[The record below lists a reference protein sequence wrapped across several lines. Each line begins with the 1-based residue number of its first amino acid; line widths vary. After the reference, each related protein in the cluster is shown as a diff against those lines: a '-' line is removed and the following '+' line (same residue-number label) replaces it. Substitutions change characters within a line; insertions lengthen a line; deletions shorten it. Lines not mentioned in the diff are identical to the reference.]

1 MLNKGL
7 RLGIRTNKHTLHT
20 SRTYLDCNPGAK
32 GKTGVGEIDYR
43 NHDEELI
50 EEDFLDEN
58 SLVGVCLR
66 E

>member
-1 MLNKGL
+1 M
-7 RLGIRTNKHTLHT
+7 
-20 SRTYLDCNPGAK
+20 DCNLGTK

-58 SLVGVCLR
+58 SLADSSGEYVLESETTDR
-66 E
+66 DASL